1 LSKAR
6 SLFACVVLLATALTA
21 LSTAQV
27 AEASNY
33 TSTSWKTVI
42 NDTFDGTTMPSHWR
56 AYNGKHRANC
66 SRTSHAT
73 VSGGQLHLKLKYD
86 SSGDCG
92 AAWYSGGVT
101 LTESLS
107 APNQRVTVKFR
118 ITNSNG
124 IVGHR
129 IVPMLNPNDGTGI
142 GEQDLCESTPYS
154 FCSTFLHY
162 GAPGTTQVRKKYY
175 VDLTQWHTM
184 QFTTNG
190 NRVIAI
196 IDGVKVWD
204 YTGSSTT
211 LPRKLRHVVLQQ
223 ECVKTG
229 CPGTHSG
236 YEDILIDS
244 IKVENGN

>member
-1 LSKAR
+1 MKIR
-6 SLFACVVLLATALTA
+6 CLLASVALFTVTLA
-21 LSTAQV
+21 LPEA
-27 AEASNY
+27 AGASNY
-33 TSTSWKTVI
+33 TSTSWQTVI
-42 NDTFDGTTMPSHWR
+42 NDTFDGTTLPSHWR
-56 AYNGKHRANC
+56 AYNGRHRVNC
-66 SRTSHAT
+66 SRRSHAT
-73 VSGGQLHLKLKYD
+73 VSGGYLHLKLNYE

-92 AAWYSGGVT
+92 AAWYAGAVT

-107 APNQRVTVKFR
+107 APNQRITVKFR

-124 IVGHR
+124 IIGHR
-129 IVPMLNPNDGTGI
+129 IIPMLNPDDGTGI
-142 GEQDLCESTPYS
+142 GEQDFCESHSLT

-162 GAPGTTQVRKKYY
+162 GAPGTTQVDYKYG

-184 QFTTNG
+184 QFTANG
-190 NRVIAI
+190 NRITAT
-196 IDGVKVWD
+196 IDGVVKWD

-229 CPGTHSG
+229 CPTTRTG
-236 YEDILIDS
+236 YEDIQISS